1 MSQDISCPPN
11 LKKEL
16 RRIWKNEEE
25 TKYSVMQSII
35 LADVYKDENGH
46 VIKGEADET
55 LYDTL
60 YKYLVL
66 FGIPNVSSSLFN
78 SKVMAAVRTTL
89 LSDSRQ
95 KKGRGQDRKGF
106 FDAKKFAK
114 DQDKFSLL
122 YGNNRYISQA
132 QNALSVSKL

>member
-1 MSQDISCPPN
+1 M
-11 LKKEL
+11 
-16 RRIWKNEEE
+16 R
-25 TKYSVMQSII
+25 SII

-66 FGIPNVSSSLFN
+66 FGIPNVSSCLFN

-122 YGNNRYISQA
+122 YRNNRYISQA